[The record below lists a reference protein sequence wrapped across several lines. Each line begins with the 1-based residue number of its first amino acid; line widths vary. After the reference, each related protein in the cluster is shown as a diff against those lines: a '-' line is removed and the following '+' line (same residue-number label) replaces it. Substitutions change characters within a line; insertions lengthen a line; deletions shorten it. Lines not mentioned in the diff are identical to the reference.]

1 DQLWPGQ
8 PTTAGGPGS
17 IDEFAAIDGLEG
29 MDEAAPAAAVDSPPV
44 TAPFVAPTPIPT
56 PAPAWNASPSV
67 TEIVPPATPRVEVPQ
82 PRTEVPPVR
91 VVAQAPVSAGARSA
105 KAEPPAPPPPPLA
118 VVETPRPAPVS
129 AGARSAKVEPAVV
142 LPMARN
148 PIRSEYAPP
157 PFSDP

>member
-1 DQLWPGQ
+1 EDDRIPTEFIGGGGAADPTFNASTAHVARDEALMLPDADQLWPGQ

-67 TEIVPPATPRVEVPQ
+67 TEIVPPATPRVEVPK
-82 PRTEVPPVR
+82 PRAEVPP
-91 VVAQAPVSAGARSA
+91 
-105 KAEPPAPPPPPLA
+105 
-118 VVETPRPAPVS
+118 
-129 AGARSAKVEPAVV
+129 
-142 LPMARN
+142 
-148 PIRSEYAPP
+148 
-157 PFSDP
+157 